1 MSISFNSIP
10 TDIRTPG
17 HYNEFDGSK
26 ALRGLP
32 AIPHIALIVAPRLS
46 TGDVADLTPFQ
57 ITSPTKAETGFGR
70 HSVGSFMGKMFK
82 KNNKYTEVWGI
93 GVANNG
99 SGVAATGTVTI
110 VGTTS
115 AVGVFCLYIA
125 GIRIPVTIPSGSTP
139 TAAAVLIVAA
149 CSDYELPVTAA
160 NTAGV
165 ITFTARN
172 TGTTGN
178 KIDIRLNYIEGEKLP
193 AGMTSAAVVAMASGA
208 TDGDVA
214 GAIAALG
221 DVQYHTI
228 ISAWDDDTNLD
239 LFEAELLDR
248 WGPMEQKEGHLFA
261 ATKGSQGTMS
271 TAGNARNSFNST
283 VMGSGLSPSPTYEWA
298 AAVGAVDAFQTSV
311 DPFRPRTTLPLEGI
325 LPPAKASILTRP
337 ERQILLT
344 DGISTYTVDSSGKV
358 LIERLITTYQT
369 NASSVA
375 DVTYLD
381 IMTVRGLAALRYTQN
396 ARIASRFPRHKLADD
411 GTNFAPGQAIV
422 TPSII
427 RTELIALFLEWVAA
441 GWVENLAQFKT
452 DLIVQRSQT
461 DVNRVDILSPPDL
474 INAFLVSATST
485 QFLL

>member
-17 HYNEFDGSK
+17 HFNEFDGSK

-32 AIPHIALIVAPRLS
+32 AIPHVALIVAPRLS

-57 ITSPTKAETGFGR
+57 ITSPAKAETGFGR
-70 HSVGSFMGKMFK
+70 GSIGSFMGKAFK

-93 GVANNG
+93 GVANSG
-99 SGVAATGTVTI
+99 SGVAATGTI
-110 VGTTS
+110 VLLGTTT
-115 AVGVFCLYIA
+115 AVGVFALYIA
-125 GIRIPVTIPSGSTP
+125 GIRIPVTIPSGSTI
-139 TAAAVLIVAA
+139 TQAGDLIVAA
-149 CSDYELPVTAA
+149 LADYELPVTAA
-160 NTAGV
+160 NVAGT

-178 KIDIRLNYIEGEKLP
+178 KIDIRVNYIEGEKLP
-193 AGMTSAAVVAMASGA
+193 AGMTSATVTAMASGA
-208 TDGDVA
+208 TDGA
-214 GAIAALG
+214 IASAIAAMG

-239 LFEAELLDR
+239 LFETELLDR

-261 ATKGSQGTMS
+261 ATKGSQGTMT
-271 TAGNARNSFNST
+271 TAGNLRNSFNCS

-298 AAVGAVDAFQTSV
+298 AAVGAVDAFQSSV
-311 DPFRPRTTLPLEGI
+311 DPFRPRTTLELVGI

-337 ERQILLT
+337 ERNILLT
-344 DGISTYTVDSSGKV
+344 DGVSTFTVDNAGKV
-358 LIERLITTYQT
+358 LIERLITTYQL

-375 DVTYLD
+375 DVTFLD
-381 IMTVRGLAALRYTQN
+381 IMTVRGLAALRYTQK
-396 ARIASRFPRHKLADD
+396 ARIASRFPRHKLASD
-411 GTNFAPGQAIV
+411 GTLFAPGQAIV

-452 DLIVQRSQT
+452 DLIVERNTT